1 MEKYLNENIK
11 KIVPYKLENL
21 NYDIKLDANENPY
34 SIPEILPNEVKKRLE
49 TRVFS
54 ELWNHYPD
62 PEAKELRKK
71 LAEKNGLDIENIV
84 IGNGSDELLL
94 YVFMA
99 YLNSKK
105 QIVVHPPCFSMYGI
119 MAGEFNAPVLE
130 VPLTEKEF
138 NLDMPLMEAAI
149 NDEKSAVT
157 VITYPNNP
165 TGQLFKR
172 EDVEKLIKCA
182 KGIVIVDEA
191 YFEFA
196 GDTFIDKIN
205 EYKNLIVMRTFS
217 KAYGIAGLRVGYLA
231 ACSEITDHINRV
243 RLPYNVNKLSQVIA
257 SEMMDYEKYFH
268 NMIKEILSERD
279 RIFKELSNI
288 KEIELYKSDS
298 NSIFFKTEKSKE
310 IFDKMLEEKIL
321 IRKFKGKYEKYLRIS
336 IGKKAENNKVL
347 SIIKDVFN

>member
-1 MEKYLNENIK
+1 
-11 KIVPYKLENL
+11 
-21 NYDIKLDANENPY
+21 
-34 SIPEILPNEVKKRLE
+34 
-49 TRVFS
+49 
-54 ELWNHYPD
+54 
-62 PEAKELRKK
+62 
-71 LAEKNGLDIENIV
+71 
-84 IGNGSDELLL
+84 
-94 YVFMA
+94 MA
-99 YLNSKK
+99 YLNSQKAV
-105 QIVVHPPCFSMYGI
+105 VVHPPCFSMYGI

-217 KAYGIAGLRVGYLA
+217 KAYGMAGLRIGIGA
-231 ACSEITDHINRV
+231 ASTEIATLMNTIKG
-243 RLPYNVNKLSQVIA
+243 PYNVNSLSQKIA
-257 SEMMDYEKYFH
+257 LRELNDEKV
-268 NMIKEILSERD
+268 
-279 RIFKELSNI
+279 FKENLEQILAEREFLKVQLNQLNFVKKIYPTEANFFLIKVENPIEIYEFLLAQNI
-288 KEIELYKSDS
+288 LTSLRHPQIE
-298 NSIFFKTEKSKE
+298 NA
-310 IFDKMLEEKIL
+310 
-321 IRKFKGKYEKYLRIS
+321 LRINVGS
-336 IGKKAENNKVL
+336 KKENQKLIETWKNYK
-347 SIIKDVFN
+347 K